1 MHVKENLLTESIP
14 FPKKGLFLHVICVE
28 YLDNYQLKLTFN
40 NGIEGIV
47 DLEQELYGEIFEPL
61 KDKNLFQKV
70 YVTSRTIEWPNGAD
84 FAPEFL
90 FEIALDK
97 QPVSD
102 RQFFSA
108 IADFVECVS

>member
-1 MHVKENLLTESIP
+1 MRVKENLLTESIP
-14 FPKKGLFLHVICVE
+14 FPKKELFLHVICVE
-28 YLDNYQLKLTFN
+28 YLDKYQLKLTFN

-61 KDKNLFQKV
+61 KDQSLFQKV
-70 YVTSRTIEWPNGAD
+70 YVNSRTIEWPNGAD

-97 QPVSD
+97 QPVRSP
-102 RQFFSA
+102 
-108 IADFVECVS
+108 IL